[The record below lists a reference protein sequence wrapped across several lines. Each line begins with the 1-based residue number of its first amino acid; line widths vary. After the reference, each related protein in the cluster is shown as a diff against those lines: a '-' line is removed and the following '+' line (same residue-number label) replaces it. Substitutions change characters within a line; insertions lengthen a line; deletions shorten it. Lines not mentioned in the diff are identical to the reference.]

1 MGDGSGVFK
10 PRPRGGSGAIG
21 VAAVGVRGG
30 TSRIAWVRA
39 TATGWGSAFR
49 QAKKSPNEGAFSD
62 VVVIF
67 HREGARRSAVNG
79 SATSLFADLD
89 RDNPQFGFPIVGEVN
104 GCHGGQK
111 DDG

>member
-1 MGDGSGVFK
+1 MVS
-10 PRPRGGSGAIG
+10 
-21 VAAVGVRGG
+21 
-30 TSRIAWVRA
+30 AW
-39 TATGWGSAFR
+39 R
-49 QAKKSPNEGAFSD
+49 QANKSPIEGAFSEF
-62 VVVIF
+62 VVIF
-67 HREGARRSAVNG
+67 HRKEVGRSAVEG